1 MNYLNPI
8 IQKIFSFHNF
18 INLIISGQEVV
29 FQCRDEGPLRVNVKW
44 SRGNGAE
51 GLPFPPGTRDFN
63 GRLEIPDIKVSID
76 WLSSFF
82 ILKTFLIVNIW
93 IFNLYPFQFLMFQLK
108 HTGTY
113 VCQAVG
119 YTKTYPGA
127 TRSAYLLVKSKYIA
141 LSNIPY
147 YPTMQQYVPE
157 FFLIFNWLKIAK

>member
-82 ILKTFLIVNIW
+82 ILKTFLCKYMNLQLISFPISHVSAETYRDICLPSSW
-93 IFNLYPFQFLMFQLK
+93 IHQN
-108 HTGTY
+108 
-113 VCQAVG
+113 V
-119 YTKTYPGA
+119 
-127 TRSAYLLVKSKYIA
+127 SW
-141 LSNIPY
+141 SN
-147 YPTMQQYVPE
+147 
-157 FFLIFNWLKIAK
+157 